1 MNKNRISIK
10 TDKMKIQSIIIVS
23 MALFAVACN
32 SGGEKKESTAAKTE
46 VASADQVN
54 EYIKLFSY
62 QDTYDYIKR
71 YTSGEASN
79 LNTWIL
85 GKEPVLVKAGEDKVV
100 RMNNDTYYKMTFLDL
115 SNGPVTLSSKNPSDE
130 RFYSFQLMDDHN
142 TNFFNVYNPDGKYI
156 LYNGEV
162 PEVGDAELIEVPSKI
177 AVVIVRVEVK
187 NIKDEDDLNKA
198 KVIFN
203 GITMNGPE
211 ITDFPEMDYTSKF
224 DKKVIERGNAIL
236 DSVFK
241 QVPFR
246 LGVASPGQLGKE
258 ISILNHAAVTKGG
271 WGGPVNAHSSYE
283 TVFFDVNDETL
294 DGSKGTYILN
304 TTAPKVDAFWSIT
317 AYDTKRGG
325 YLHPN
330 EKDLYHINGTTAVPN
345 EDGTYTFL
353 FKTTC
358 DSEDK
363 NCLEVPNGPF
373 DFAARYYLPHE
384 EIITGAWV
392 IPKAELLK

>member
-1 MNKNRISIK
+1 
-10 TDKMKIQSIIIVS
+10 MKIQSIILAS
-23 MALFAVACN
+23 LALFAVSCN
-32 SGGEKKESTAAKTE
+32 SGKEKKENTTSKTE

-54 EYIKLFSY
+54 EYIKIFPY
-62 QDTYDYIKR
+62 QDTYNYMKR
-71 YTSGEASN
+71 YTEGKAAN
-79 LNTWIL
+79 LNTWNL

-100 RMNNDTYYKMTFLDL
+100 RMNNDTYYKIGFVDL
-115 SNGPVTLSSKNPSDE
+115 SNGPVTLSSTNPSDE
-130 RFYSFQLMDDHN
+130 RFYSYQLMDDHN
-142 TNFFNVYNPDGKYI
+142 TNFFNVYNPTGDHI
-156 LYNGEV
+156 LYFGEA
-162 PEVGDAELIEVPSKI
+162 PEAGDAELIEVPSKI
-177 AVVIVRVEVK
+177 GVIIVRVEVK
-187 NIKDEDDLNKA
+187 DTKDEDDLNKA

-211 ITDFPEMDYTSKF
+211 ITVFPEMDYTSKF
-224 DKKVIERGNAIL
+224 DEKVIERGDAIL

-246 LGVASPGQLGKE
+246 LVVASPEQLGKE
-258 ISILNHAAVTKGG
+258 ISILNHAAGTKGG

-294 DGSKGTYILN
+294 DGSKGTYTL
-304 TTAPKVDAFWSIT
+304 TTTEPQVDAFWSIT

-330 EKDLYHINGTTAVPN
+330 EKDLYHINGTTAVAN

-358 DSEDK
+358 DSADK